1 MRRLI
6 VELAAGWAGSSHLEL
21 GLVYFSYLS
30 YDFPRPDI
38 TLRVTHFLRLYFI
51 PGVHCAADEKTSH
64 LDIYLGQ

>member
-30 YDFPRPDI
+30 YDFPRPD
-38 TLRVTHFLRLYFI
+38 TVLRVTHFLRLKLFRLYSA
-51 PGVHCAADEKTSH
+51 PRQTLSH
-64 LDIYLGQ
+64 LHIFKER